1 MKKARNKISLTLD
14 ETTMP
19 IIEQLTDGMPG
30 GFFIYRAEGKEELLY
45 FNAAMLRI
53 YGCETKEEFIELT
66 DNTFKGM
73 VHPEDIE
80 EVEESIRD
88 QVEKSIYDLDYV
100 EYRIIRKDGSVRWVE
115 DYGHFLYT
123 EKYGNI
129 FYVFMEDATERLK
142 DRIQELETINTELNR
157 LHAREVQYKKALL
170 KDAVS
175 FCEINLTR
183 DEFLTVSTQIQG
195 EEEYDLTK
203 RTENHPIRK
212 YSEYVKYW
220 ERSISEERLETYR
233 TFFQAERLK
242 RCYEEG
248 KLEQSYEC
256 QIIDAKGRA
265 RLWQFVLLLGKNINS
280 DDIIALVIIKDITEQ
295 LAKHNLLLAALEQAQ
310 MAKIARNTF
319 LSNMSHDIRTPLNAI
334 IGYTDLARDHKDEVG
349 KVENYMDKIQVSSE
363 QLLAILNESLE
374 VTRIESGKVSLIERK
389 CQLTDLLEDVES
401 TFRIGIQ
408 EKGIRFYVEKDD
420 VRNFSVVVDYI
431 RLKEILCQLVDNAM
445 KYTEPGGMISLTM
458 KESDIAV
465 NGYAKFQFMV
475 KDDGIGISEEF
486 QTSLFEPFKRESNT
500 TASGVPGTGLG
511 LTVVKGLVD
520 IMGGEISVKSE
531 PGKGCCFTVSMLMK
545 LQKKQQGEHLENS
558 GNNNIEPVSLEG
570 KRILVVEDNEIN
582 REIVEEVLKSEG
594 FLVETAENGEEAL
607 ERIQESEPGYY
618 SLVLM
623 DIQMP
628 VMDGYEAT
636 KAIRNLEDKRLAGVP
651 IVALSANAFAED
663 YQHSLDVGMD
673 AHVPKP
679 IDRIKLRELLQQLI
693 GKDSHEL

>member
-1 MKKARNKISLTLD
+1 MKKAKNKISLTLD

-53 YGCETKEEFIELT
+53 YGCETKEEFMELT
-66 DNTFKGM
+66 DNTFRGM

-80 EVEESIRD
+80 EVEKSIRD

-100 EYRIIRKDGSVRWVE
+100 EYRIVRKDGSVRWVE

-142 DRIQELETINTELNR
+142 DRIQELETINTELKR
-157 LHAREVQYKKALL
+157 LHTREVQYKKALL

-183 DEFLTVSTQIQG
+183 DEFLTVSTQIQD
-195 EEEYDLTK
+195 EEEYDVTK
-203 RTENHPIRK
+203 RTENHHIRK

-233 TFFQAERLK
+233 IFFQAERLK
-242 RCYEEG
+242 RCYQEG

-256 QIIDAKGRA
+256 QITDAKGRA

-295 LAKHNLLLAALEQAQ
+295 LAKQNFLLAALEQAQ

-389 CQLTDLLEDVES
+389 CHLTDLLEDVES

-408 EKGIRFYVEKDD
+408 EKGIRFYLEKDD

-445 KYTEPGGMISLTM
+445 KYTEPGGMICLSM

-486 QTSLFEPFKRESNT
+486 QASLFEPFKRENNT

-558 GNNNIEPVSLEG
+558 GNNYIEPVSLEG

>member
-1 MKKARNKISLTLD
+1 M
-14 ETTMP
+14 
-19 IIEQLTDGMPG
+19 
-30 GFFIYRAEGKEELLY
+30 
-45 FNAAMLRI
+45 
-53 YGCETKEEFIELT
+53 
-66 DNTFKGM
+66 
-73 VHPEDIE
+73 
-80 EVEESIRD
+80 
-88 QVEKSIYDLDYV
+88 
-100 EYRIIRKDGSVRWVE
+100 
-115 DYGHFLYT
+115 
-123 EKYGNI
+123 
-129 FYVFMEDATERLK
+129 
-142 DRIQELETINTELNR
+142 
-157 LHAREVQYKKALL
+157 
-170 KDAVS
+170 
-175 FCEINLTR
+175 
-183 DEFLTVSTQIQG
+183 
-195 EEEYDLTK
+195 
-203 RTENHPIRK
+203 
-212 YSEYVKYW
+212 
-220 ERSISEERLETYR
+220 
-233 TFFQAERLK
+233 
-242 RCYEEG
+242 
-248 KLEQSYEC
+248 EQSYEC
-256 QIIDAKGRA
+256 QITDAKGRS

-295 LAKHNLLLAALEQAQ
+295 LAKQNLLLAALEQAQ
-310 MAKIARNTF
+310 MAKVARNTF

-389 CQLTDLLEDVES
+389 CHLTDLLEDVES

-420 VRNFSVVVDYI
+420 VKHFSVVVDYI

-445 KYTEPGGMISLTM
+445 KYTEPGGKICLTM

-486 QTSLFEPFKRESNT
+486 QANLFEPFKRENNT
-500 TASGVPGTGLG
+500 TASGVSGTGLG

-558 GNNNIEPVSLEG
+558 GNDSIDQGSLEG

-594 FLVETAENGEEAL
+594 LLVETAENGEEAL

>member
-1 MKKARNKISLTLD
+1 M
-14 ETTMP
+14 
-19 IIEQLTDGMPG
+19 
-30 GFFIYRAEGKEELLY
+30 
-45 FNAAMLRI
+45 
-53 YGCETKEEFIELT
+53 
-66 DNTFKGM
+66 
-73 VHPEDIE
+73 
-80 EVEESIRD
+80 
-88 QVEKSIYDLDYV
+88 
-100 EYRIIRKDGSVRWVE
+100 
-115 DYGHFLYT
+115 
-123 EKYGNI
+123 
-129 FYVFMEDATERLK
+129 
-142 DRIQELETINTELNR
+142 ETINTELKR

-183 DEFLTVSTQIQG
+183 DEFLTVSAQIQDG
-195 EEEYDLTK
+195 DEYDLTK
-203 RTENHPIRK
+203 RTEDYPIRK

-233 TFFQAERLK
+233 IFFQAERLK
-242 RCYEEG
+242 RCYKEG

-256 QIIDAKGRA
+256 QITDAKGRA

-295 LAKHNLLLAALEQAQ
+295 LAKQNLLLAALEQAQ
-310 MAKIARNTF
+310 MAKVARNTF

-389 CQLTDLLEDVES
+389 CHLTDLLEDVES

-420 VRNFSVVVDYI
+420 VKHFSVVVDYI

-445 KYTEPGGMISLTM
+445 KYTEPGGMICLTM

-475 KDDGIGISEEF
+475 KDDGIGISDEF
-486 QTSLFEPFKRESNT
+486 QASLFEPFKRENNT
-500 TASGVPGTGLG
+500 TASGVSGTGLG

-558 GNNNIEPVSLEG
+558 GNDSIDRGSLEG

-594 FLVETAENGEEAL
+594 LLVETAENGEEAL

>member
-1 MKKARNKISLTLD
+1 MKKAKNKISLTLD

-30 GFFIYRAEGKEELLY
+30 GFFIYCAEGDKELLY
-45 FNAAMLRI
+45 FNTAILRI
-53 YGCETKEEFIELT
+53 YGCGTREEFMELT
-66 DNTFKGM
+66 GNTFQGM
-73 VHPEDIE
+73 VHPEDLD
-80 EVEESIRD
+80 EVEESIKD

-100 EYRIIRKDGSVRWVE
+100 EYRIIRRDGSIRWVE

-129 FYVFMEDATERLK
+129 FYVFIEDATERLK
-142 DRIQELETINTELNR
+142 NRIQELECINEELKR

-183 DEFLTVSTQIQG
+183 DEFLAVSSQIRDV
-195 EEEYDLTK
+195 EEYDLTRK
-203 RTENHPIRK
+203 TADHPNKK
-212 YSEYVKYW
+212 YSEYVRQW
-220 ERSISEERLETYR
+220 EKNISEDRLETYR
-233 TFFQAERLK
+233 TFFQAERLR

-256 QIIDAKGRA
+256 QIIDARGRA
-265 RLWQFVLLLGKNINS
+265 RLWQFVLLLGKNENS

-295 LAKHNLLLAALEQAQ
+295 LAKQNLLLSALQQAQ

-334 IGYTDLARDHKDEVG
+334 IGYTDLARDHKEDLG
-349 KVENYMDKIQVSSE
+349 RVENYMDKIQVSSE
-363 QLLAILNESLE
+363 QLLTILNESLE
-374 VTRIESGKVSLIERK
+374 VTRMESGKVSLIERK
-389 CQLTDLLEDVES
+389 CHLADLLEDVES

-408 EKGIRFYVEKDD
+408 EKGIRFYVDKDE
-420 VRNFSVVVDYI
+420 VRHFSVVVDYI

-445 KYTEPGGMISLTM
+445 KYTKPGGMISLTL

-465 NGYAKFQFMV
+465 NGYAKYQFLV

-486 QTSLFEPFKRESNT
+486 QTSLFEPFKRANNT
-500 TASGVPGTGLG
+500 TASGIPGTGLG

-520 IMGGEISVKSE
+520 IMGGEISVESK
-531 PGKGCCFTVSMLMK
+531 PGEGCCFTVSLLMK
-545 LQKKQQGEHLENS
+545 LQKKQQEDHPGDGENNS
-558 GNNNIEPVSLEG
+558 IDPVSLKG

-594 FLVETAENGEEAL
+594 LLVETAKNGKEAV
-607 ERIQESEPGYY
+607 EKVWESKPGYY
-618 SLVLM
+618 SLILM

-636 KAIRNLEDKRLAGVP
+636 KAIRKLEDKELADIP

-663 YQHSLDVGMD
+663 YQHSLDVGMN
-673 AHVPKP
+673 AHIPKP
-679 IDRIKLRELLQQLI
+679 IDRIKLRELLQRLI
-693 GKDSHEL
+693 RKDFHEL

>member
-1 MKKARNKISLTLD
+1 MKKAKNKISLTLD

-53 YGCETKEEFIELT
+53 YGCETKEEFMELT
-66 DNTFKGM
+66 DNTFRGM

-80 EVEESIRD
+80 EVEKSIRD

-100 EYRIIRKDGSVRWVE
+100 EYRIVRKDGSVRWVE

-142 DRIQELETINTELNR
+142 DRIQELETINTELKR
-157 LHAREVQYKKALL
+157 LHTREVQYKKALL

-183 DEFLTVSTQIQG
+183 DEFLTVSTQIQD
-195 EEEYDLTK
+195 EEEYDVTK
-203 RTENHPIRK
+203 RTENHHIRK

-233 TFFQAERLK
+233 IFFQAERLK
-242 RCYEEG
+242 RCYQEG

-256 QIIDAKGRA
+256 QITDAKGRA

-295 LAKHNLLLAALEQAQ
+295 LAKQNLLLAALEQAQ

-363 QLLAILNESLE
+363 QLLAIPNESLE

-389 CQLTDLLEDVES
+389 CHLTDLLEDVES

-408 EKGIRFYVEKDD
+408 EKGIRFYLEKDD

-445 KYTEPGGMISLTM
+445 KYTEPGGMICLSM

-486 QTSLFEPFKRESNT
+486 QASLFEPFKRENNT

-558 GNNNIEPVSLEG
+558 GNNYIEPVSLEG

>member
-1 MKKARNKISLTLD
+1 MKRAKNKISLTLD

-30 GFFIYRAEGKEELLY
+30 GFFIYRAEGEEELLY
-45 FNAAMLRI
+45 FNTSILRI
-53 YGCETKEEFIELT
+53 YGCETREEFIELT
-66 DNTFKGM
+66 DNTFRGM
-73 VHPEDIE
+73 VHPEDLDK
-80 EVEESIRD
+80 VEKSIRD

-100 EYRIIRKDGSVRWVE
+100 EYRITRKDGSIRWVE

-129 FYVFMEDATERLK
+129 FYVFIEDATERLR
-142 DRIQELETINTELNR
+142 DRIQELESINTELKR

-170 KDAVS
+170 KDSIS

-183 DEFLTVSTQIQG
+183 DEFLKVSSHIHNG
-195 EEEYDLTK
+195 EEYDLTK
-203 RTENHPIRK
+203 KVGDQPLQK
-212 YSEYVKYW
+212 YSQYVKQW
-220 ERSISEERLETYR
+220 EKNISEDRLETYR
-233 TFFQAERLK
+233 TFFRVDRLK
-242 RCYEEG
+242 RCYKEG

-256 QIIDAKGRA
+256 QIIDAMGRP
-265 RLWQFVLLLGKNINS
+265 RLWQFVLLLGKNENS

-295 LAKHNLLLAALEQAQ
+295 LTKQNLLLAALQQAQ
-310 MAKIARNTF
+310 VAKIARNTF

-334 IGYTDLARDHKDEVG
+334 IGYTDLARDHKEEVG
-349 KVENYMDKIQVSSE
+349 KVENYMDKIQMSSE

-374 VTRIESGKVSLIERK
+374 VTRIESGKVSLIERE
-389 CQLTDLLEDVES
+389 CHLADLLEDIES
-401 TFRIGIQ
+401 TFRLGIQ
-408 EKGIRFYVEKDD
+408 EKGVRFYVDKDE
-420 VRNFSVVVDYI
+420 VRHFSVVIDYI

-445 KYTEPGGMISLTM
+445 KYTEPGGAVCLIL

-465 NGYAKFQFMV
+465 RGYAKFQFMV

-486 QTSLFEPFKRESNT
+486 QTSLFEPFKRENNT
-500 TASGVPGTGLG
+500 TESGIPGTGLG

-520 IMGGEISVKSE
+520 IMGGEISVKSKLGE
-531 PGKGCCFTVSMLMK
+531 GCCFTVSMLVK
-545 LQKKQQGEHLENS
+545 LQKKQQEEHS
-558 GNNNIEPVSLEG
+558 GDVEKDSIELVSLKG

-594 FLVETAENGEEAL
+594 FLVETAQNGEEAL
-607 ERIQESEPGYY
+607 EKIQESTAGYY

-636 KAIRNLEDKRLAGVP
+636 KAIRNLKDKKLAAVP

-679 IDRIKLRELLQQLI
+679 IDRIKLREVLRQLI
-693 GKDSHEL
+693 RKESNEL

>member
-1 MKKARNKISLTLD
+1 MKKAKNKISLTLD

-53 YGCETKEEFIELT
+53 YGCETKEEFMELT
-66 DNTFKGM
+66 DNTFRGM

-80 EVEESIRD
+80 EVEKSIRD

-100 EYRIIRKDGSVRWVE
+100 EYRIVRKDGSVRWVE

-142 DRIQELETINTELNR
+142 DRIQELETMNTELKR
-157 LHAREVQYKKALL
+157 LHTREVQYKKALL

-183 DEFLTVSTQIQG
+183 DEFLTVSTQIQD
-195 EEEYDLTK
+195 EEEYDVTK
-203 RTENHPIRK
+203 KTENHHIRK

-233 TFFQAERLK
+233 IFFQAERLK
-242 RCYEEG
+242 RCYKEG

-256 QIIDAKGRA
+256 QITDAKGRA

-295 LAKHNLLLAALEQAQ
+295 LAKQNLLLAALEQAQ

-374 VTRIESGKVSLIERK
+374 VTRIESEKVSLIERK
-389 CQLTDLLEDVES
+389 CHLTDLLEDVES

-408 EKGIRFYVEKDD
+408 EKGIRFYLEKDD

-445 KYTEPGGMISLTM
+445 KYTEPGGMICLSM

-486 QTSLFEPFKRESNT
+486 QASLFEPFKRENNT

-558 GNNNIEPVSLEG
+558 GNNYIEPVSLEG

>member
-45 FNAAMLRI
+45 FNTAMLRI

-66 DNTFKGM
+66 DNTFRGM
-73 VHPEDIE
+73 VHPEDLDN
-80 EVEESIRD
+80 VEKSIKD

-100 EYRIIRKDGSVRWVE
+100 EYRIIRKDGSIRWVE

-129 FYVFMEDATERLK
+129 FYVFIDDATERLRH
-142 DRIQELETINTELNR
+142 RIEELECINTELKR

-170 KDAVS
+170 KDALS
-175 FCEINLTR
+175 FCEINLTK
-183 DEFLTVSTQIQG
+183 DEFLAVSTQLHDG
-195 EEEYDLTK
+195 EGHDLTK
-203 RTENHPIRK
+203 RTEDHPIRR
-212 YSEYVKYW
+212 YSEYVKQW
-220 ERSISEERLETYR
+220 EKNISEDRLETYR
-233 TFFQAERLK
+233 TFFRAERLK

-248 KLEQSYEC
+248 KLEQCYEC
-256 QIIDAKGRA
+256 QITDAKGRG
-265 RLWQFVLLLGKNINS
+265 RLWQFVLLLGKNEVS
-280 DDIIALVIIKDITEQ
+280 GDIIALVIIKDITEQ
-295 LAKHNLLLAALEQAQ
+295 LAKQNLLLAALQQAQ

-334 IGYTDLARDHKDEVG
+334 IGYTDLARDHKDNAG

-374 VTRIESGKVSLIERK
+374 VTRIESGKVSLIEQE
-389 CQLTDLLEDVES
+389 CHLIELLTDIEN
-401 TFRIGIQ
+401 TFRLGIQ
-408 EKGIRFYVEKDD
+408 EKGIQFYVEKDD
-420 VRNFSVVVDYI
+420 VRHFSVVIDYI
-431 RLKEILCQLVDNAM
+431 RLKEILFQLVDNAM
-445 KYTEPGGMISLTM
+445 KYTEPGGRICLTL

-465 NGYAKFQFMV
+465 NGYAKFQFMI

-486 QTSLFEPFKRESNT
+486 QTSLFEPFKRENNT
-500 TASGVPGTGLG
+500 TESGIPGTGLG
-511 LTVVKGLVD
+511 LTVVKGLID

-545 LQKKQQGEHLENS
+545 LQKKQQGEHP
-558 GNNNIEPVSLEG
+558 GDIESDSVDMVSLKE

-594 FLVETAENGEEAL
+594 FLVETAQNGEEAL
-607 ERIQESEPGYY
+607 ERIRESKEGYY
-618 SLVLM
+618 SVVLM

-636 KAIRNLEDKRLAGVP
+636 KAIRNLEDKKLAAVP

-679 IDRIKLRELLQQLI
+679 IDRVKLRELLQQLI
-693 GKDSHEL
+693 RKDSNEL

>member
-1 MKKARNKISLTLD
+1 MKKAKNKISLTLN

-30 GFFIYRAEGKEELLY
+30 GFFIYCAEGEEELLY
-45 FNAAMLRI
+45 FNTAMLRI
-53 YGCETKEEFIELT
+53 YGCETREEFVELT
-66 DNTFKGM
+66 GNTFRGM
-73 VHPEDIE
+73 VHPEDLE
-80 EVEESIRD
+80 EVEESIKD

-100 EYRIIRKDGSVRWVE
+100 EYRIIRRDGSIRWVE

-129 FYVFMEDATERLK
+129 FYVFIEDATERLRS
-142 DRIQELETINTELNR
+142 RIQELEYINTELKR

-183 DEFLTVSTQIQG
+183 DEFLTVSSQIRDV
-195 EEEYDLTK
+195 EEYDLTK
-203 RTENHPIRK
+203 KTEGHPIRK
-212 YSEYVKYW
+212 YSEYVRQW
-220 ERSISEERLETYR
+220 EKNISEERLETYR

-256 QIIDAKGRA
+256 QIIDVRGRA
-265 RLWQFVLLLGKNINS
+265 RLWQFVLLLGKNENS
-280 DDIIALVIIKDITEQ
+280 DDVIALVIIKDITEQ
-295 LAKHNLLLAALEQAQ
+295 LAKQNLLLSALQQAQ

-334 IGYTDLARDHKDEVG
+334 IGYTDLARDHKEDLDR
-349 KVENYMDKIQVSSE
+349 VENYMDKIQVSSE

-374 VTRIESGKVSLIERK
+374 VTRMESGKVSLIERK
-389 CQLTDLLEDVES
+389 CHLADLLEDVES
-401 TFRIGIQ
+401 TFRIGIK
-408 EKGIRFYVEKDD
+408 EKGIRFYVDKDA
-420 VRNFSVVVDYI
+420 VRHFSVVVDYI

-445 KYTEPGGMISLTM
+445 KYTEPGGMISLTL

-465 NGYAKFQFMV
+465 NGYAKFRFMV

-486 QTSLFEPFKRESNT
+486 QKSLFEPFKRENNT
-500 TASGVPGTGLG
+500 TESGIPGTGLG
-511 LTVVKGLVD
+511 LTVVKGRVD
-520 IMGGEISVKSE
+520 IMGGEISVESE
-531 PGKGCCFTVSMLMK
+531 PKKGCCFTVSMLMK
-545 LQKKQQGEHLENS
+545 LQKRQQGEHLENS
-558 GNNNIEPVSLEG
+558 ERDSIDPVSLKG

-594 FLVETAENGEEAL
+594 LLVETAKNGEEAV
-607 ERIQESEPGYY
+607 EKMRGSKAGYY
-618 SLVLM
+618 SLILM

-636 KAIRNLEDKRLAGVP
+636 KAIRKLEDKELADVP

-663 YQHSLDVGMD
+663 YQHSLDVGMN
-673 AHVPKP
+673 AHIPKP
-679 IDRIKLRELLQQLI
+679 IDRKKLRELLQRLI
-693 GKDSHEL
+693 RKDFHEL

>member
-1 MKKARNKISLTLD
+1 MKKAKNKISLTLD

-19 IIEQLTDGMPG
+19 VIEQLTDGMPG
-30 GFFIYRAEGKEELLY
+30 GFFIYRAEGEEELLY
-45 FNAAMLRI
+45 FNAAILRI
-53 YGCETKEEFIELT
+53 FGCGTREEFIELT
-66 DNTFKGM
+66 GSSFRGM
-73 VHPEDIE
+73 VHPDDID
-80 EVEESIRD
+80 EVENSIKD

-100 EYRIIRKDGSVRWVE
+100 EYRIIRRDGSIRWVE

-129 FYVFMEDATERLK
+129 FYVFIEDATERLR
-142 DRIQELETINTELNR
+142 DRIQELESVNAELKHMHTR
-157 LHAREVQYKKALL
+157 AVQYKKALL

-175 FCEINLTR
+175 FCELNLSK
-183 DEFLTVSTQIQG
+183 DEFLTVSGRLNDLDKNG
-195 EEEYDLTK
+195 E
-203 RTENHPIRK
+203 RSIGK

-220 ERSISEERLETYR
+220 EKRIGGDRLESYR
-233 TFFQAERLK
+233 TFFQSERLIQ
-242 RCYEEG
+242 CYKEG
-248 KLEQSYEC
+248 KPEQSYEC
-256 QIIDAKGRA
+256 QITDARGRA
-265 RLWQFVLLLGKNINS
+265 RLWQFVLLLGENENS
-280 DDIIALVIIKDITEQ
+280 GDIIALVIIKDITEQ
-295 LAKHNLLLAALEQAQ
+295 LAKQNLLLAALQQAQ

-334 IGYTDLARDHKDEVG
+334 IGYTELARDHMDDPG
-349 KVENYMDKIQVSSE
+349 KVGSYMDKIQASSE

-374 VTRIESGKVSLIERK
+374 ITRIESGKVSLIERK
-389 CQLTDLLEDVES
+389 CHLADLLADIES
-401 TFRIGIQ
+401 TFRIGIE
-408 EKGIRFYVEKDD
+408 EKNIRFYLEKDE
-420 VRNFSVVVDYI
+420 VRHFSVVTDYI

-445 KYTEPGGMISLTM
+445 KYTEPGGRISLTV
-458 KESDIAV
+458 KETDIAV

-475 KDDGIGISEEF
+475 RDDGIGISEEF
-486 QTSLFEPFKRESNT
+486 QASLFEPFTRENNT
-500 TASGVPGTGLG
+500 TESGIPGTGLG

-520 IMGGEISVKSE
+520 IMGGEISVRSE

-545 LQKKQQGEHLENS
+545 LQKKQQEERPGDRENAS
-558 GNNNIEPVSLEG
+558 VDPVSLEG

-582 REIVEEVLKSEG
+582 REIVGEVLKSEG
-594 FLVETAENGEEAL
+594 FLVESAQNGEEAL
-607 ERIQESEPGYY
+607 ERIQQSEAGYY

-636 KAIRNLEDKRLAGVP
+636 RAIRNLDDKELADVP

>member
-1 MKKARNKISLTLD
+1 LKKAKNKISLTLD

-30 GFFIYRAEGKEELLY
+30 GFFIYRAEGTEELLY
-45 FNAAMLRI
+45 FNTAMLRI

-66 DNTFKGM
+66 ENTFRGM

-80 EVEESIRD
+80 KVEKSIRD

-100 EYRIIRKDGSVRWVE
+100 EYRIIRKDGSIRWVE
-115 DYGHFLYT
+115 DYGHFIYT

-129 FYVFMEDATERLK
+129 FYVFIEDATERLK
-142 DRIQELETINTELNR
+142 DRIQELEAVNTELKR
-157 LHAREVQYKKALL
+157 LHAREVQYKRALL

-183 DEFLTVSTQIQG
+183 DEFLTVSSQIRDVKK
-195 EEEYDLTK
+195 YDLTK
-203 RTENHPIRK
+203 KTEDHPIKK
-212 YSEYVKYW
+212 YSEYVKQW
-220 ERSISEERLETYR
+220 EKNISEDRLETYR
-233 TFFQAERLK
+233 IFFQAERLK
-242 RCYEEG
+242 RCYKEG

-256 QIIDAKGRA
+256 QITDAKGRA

-280 DDIIALVIIKDITEQ
+280 DDIIALVIVKDITEQ
-295 LAKHNLLLAALEQAQ
+295 LAKQNLLLAALQQAQ

-334 IGYTDLARDHKDEVG
+334 IGYTDLARDHKEEVG

-389 CQLTDLLEDVES
+389 CHLADLLEDVES

-408 EKGIRFYVEKDD
+408 EKGIRFCVEKDD
-420 VRNFSVVVDYI
+420 VRHFSVVVDYI

-445 KYTEPGGMISLTM
+445 KYTEPGGMICLTM
-458 KESDIAV
+458 EESDIAV
-465 NGYAKFQFMV
+465 NGYAKFQFVV

-486 QTSLFEPFKRESNT
+486 QASLFEPFKRENNT
-500 TASGVPGTGLG
+500 TASGVSGTGLG

-545 LQKKQQGEHLENS
+545 LQKKQQGEPLENS
-558 GNNNIEPVSLEG
+558 GSDNNDPVSLQG
-570 KRILVVEDNEIN
+570 KRILAVEDNEIN
-582 REIVEEVLKSEG
+582 REIVVEVLKSEG
-594 FLVETAENGEEAL
+594 FLVETAQNGEEAL
-607 ERIQESEPGYY
+607 EKIQESEPGYY

-693 GKDSHEL
+693 GKESHEL

>member
-1 MKKARNKISLTLD
+1 MKKAKNKISLTLD

-66 DNTFKGM
+66 DNTFRGM

-142 DRIQELETINTELNR
+142 DRIQELETINTELKR

-220 ERSISEERLETYR
+220 ERSISEDRLETYR
-233 TFFQAERLK
+233 IFFQAERLK

-256 QIIDAKGRA
+256 QITDAKGRA

-295 LAKHNLLLAALEQAQ
+295 LAKQNLLLAALQQAQ

-334 IGYTDLARDHKDEVG
+334 IGYTDLARDHKNEVG

-389 CQLTDLLEDVES
+389 CHLADLLEDIES

-408 EKGIRFYVEKDD
+408 EKGIRFYVEKDH

-445 KYTEPGGMISLTM
+445 KYTEPGGMICITM

-558 GNNNIEPVSLEG
+558 GNNDIDQVSMKG

-679 IDRIKLRELLQQLI
+679 IDRIKLRELLQHLI

>member
-1 MKKARNKISLTLD
+1 MKKAKNKISLTLD

-30 GFFIYRAEGKEELLY
+30 GFFIYRAEGTEELLY
-45 FNAAMLRI
+45 FNTAMLRI

-66 DNTFKGM
+66 ENTFRGM

-80 EVEESIRD
+80 KVEKSIRD

-100 EYRIIRKDGSVRWVE
+100 EYRIIRKDGSIRWVE
-115 DYGHFLYT
+115 DYGHFIYT

-129 FYVFMEDATERLK
+129 FYVFIEDATERLK
-142 DRIQELETINTELNR
+142 DRIQELEAVNTELKR
-157 LHAREVQYKKALL
+157 LHAREVQYKRALL

-183 DEFLTVSTQIQG
+183 DEFLTVSSQIRDVKK
-195 EEEYDLTK
+195 YDLTK
-203 RTENHPIRK
+203 KTEDHPIKK
-212 YSEYVKYW
+212 YSEYVKQW
-220 ERSISEERLETYR
+220 EKNISEDRLETYR
-233 TFFQAERLK
+233 IFFQAERLK
-242 RCYEEG
+242 RCYKEG

-256 QIIDAKGRA
+256 QITDAKGRA

-280 DDIIALVIIKDITEQ
+280 DDIIALVIVKDITEQ
-295 LAKHNLLLAALEQAQ
+295 LAKQNLLLAALQQAQ

-334 IGYTDLARDHKDEVG
+334 IGYTDLARDHKEEVG

-389 CQLTDLLEDVES
+389 CHLADLLEDVE
-401 TFRIGIQ
+401 
-408 EKGIRFYVEKDD
+408 KDD
-420 VRNFSVVVDYI
+420 VRHFSVVVDYI

-445 KYTEPGGMISLTM
+445 KYTEPGGMICLTM
-458 KESDIAV
+458 EESDIAV
-465 NGYAKFQFMV
+465 NGYAKFQFVV

-486 QTSLFEPFKRESNT
+486 QASLFEPFKRENNT
-500 TASGVPGTGLG
+500 TASGVSGTGLG

-545 LQKKQQGEHLENS
+545 LQKKQQGEPLENS
-558 GNNNIEPVSLEG
+558 GSDNNDPVSLQG
-570 KRILVVEDNEIN
+570 KRILAVEDNEIN

-594 FLVETAENGEEAL
+594 LLVETAENGEEAL

-693 GKDSHEL
+693 GKESHEL

>member
-242 RCYEEG
+242 HCYEEG

-295 LAKHNLLLAALEQAQ
+295 LAKQNLLLAALEQAQ